1 MNIGLLGF
9 GVVGRGVYDMLADRD
24 DIRAAWVLCRRDL
37 GELTAKTTYDI
48 QDILSDPAVDTVV
61 EVMGGLHPAYEYVAA
76 ALRAGKNVVSSN
88 KYLMCRYYDEL
99 NALAR
104 EHGAALRCTAAVG
117 GGIQWLTNLEK
128 AAHANHI
135 SRVWGILNG
144 TTNYIMDAMHGS
156 DVDFADVL
164 AQAQALGYAEAD
176 PSADID
182 GLDIQR
188 KLILSANVAFG
199 VSLREADVPVF
210 GIRNVRKA
218 DIARFQAHGCTCKL
232 IATAEQR
239 GGDVYIDSTQL
250 SYCAIPHDLMEEM
263 RSSVIFLGAILARCK
278 EATICYPGGCELG
291 PRPIDLHLSALSAL
305 GAEIRETGGELKCRG
320 GTLLGSDVYLP
331 MPSVGAT
338 ENALLCACGADGV
351 TTIYNAAREPEI
363 VDLQNFINAM
373 GGNVRGAGGSIIT
386 VEGGRALHGG
396 KYRIIA
402 DRIVGAT
409 YLCAAACCGGEVR
422 LCGVDPR
429 PLSTVSGALSEA
441 GCTVKSGEDDVFLQ
455 SDGSL
460 RSIRPVRTAPYPGFP
475 TDAQPVLMAALL
487 KSAGSTVFVEN
498 IFENRY
504 RHVDELARMGAEVR
518 VAGRVAVVT
527 GREHL
532 HGARVKCTDLRAGA
546 ALVIAGLQADGLTRI
561 SRIEHIDRGYESIER
576 DLYAL
581 GAHVRRETG
590 T

>member
-1 MNIGLLGF
+1 MNAVIHPGLLRG
-9 GVVGRGVYDMLADRD
+9 GVRVPPSKSVAHR
-24 DIRAAWVLCRRDL
+24 VL
-37 GELTAKTTYDI
+37 I
-48 QDILSDPAVDTVV
+48 
-61 EVMGGLHPAYEYVAA
+61 AA
-76 ALRAGKNVVSSN
+76 ALADAPTEIEISA
-88 KYLMCRYYDEL
+88 L
-99 NALAR
+99 N
-104 EHGAALRCTAAVG
+104 E
-117 GGIQWLTNLEK
+117 
-128 AAHANHI
+128 
-135 SRVWGILNG
+135 
-144 TTNYIMDAMHGS
+144 D
-156 DVDFADVL
+156 
-164 AQAQALGYAEAD
+164 
-176 PSADID
+176 
-182 GLDIQR
+182 
-188 KLILSANVAFG
+188 
-199 VSLREADVPVF
+199 
-210 GIRNVRKA
+210 
-218 DIARFQAHGCTCKL
+218 
-232 IATAEQR
+232 
-239 GGDVYIDSTQL
+239 
-250 SYCAIPHDLMEEM
+250 
-263 RSSVIFLGAILARCK
+263 ILA
-278 EATICYPGGCELG
+278 TIGCL
-291 PRPIDLHLSALSAL
+291 RAL

-320 GTLLGSDVYLP
+320 GRLLGSDVYLP

-386 VEGGRALHGG
+386 VEGKRALHGG
-396 KYRIIA
+396 TYRIIA

-422 LCGVDPR
+422 LCGIETR

-576 DLYAL
+576 DLGVL